1 MPVKKGGDFSG
12 LTALGQLEFKSKAQA
27 ARSRYD

>member
-12 LTALGQLEFKSKAQA
+12 SSPCRQPEFKSKALMVKG
-27 ARSRYD
+27 YYH

>member
-12 LTALGQLEFKSKAQA
+12 SSPCRQPEFKSKALMFKGD
-27 ARSRYD
+27 YH

>member
-12 LTALGQLEFKSKAQA
+12 LMALRQLEFKSKARPAQ
-27 ARSRYD
+27 SRYD

>member
-12 LTALGQLEFKSKAQA
+12 SSPSRQLEFKSKAQTVKGD
-27 ARSRYD
+27 YH